1 MVTTSPGDAGLVER
15 YLTLGLRLGRHID
28 GLVDA
33 YYGPPAAAAVVASEP
48 VQPPDRLAA
57 EARAL
62 LAATDAGEPLER
74 DDPSPSDPFTAPSTG
89 EGAGPA
95 RRRWLRAQVVGLLTT
110 ARKLDGAPIAY
121 ADEVEACYG
130 VRPTRVDE
138 GTFDE
143 AHRRLDEVLPG
154 TGPLAERLVVWRE
167 SHAVPVD
174 RLRPAIDALADA
186 LRDRT
191 RTLFGLPDGEHV
203 EFELVSDQP
212 WSGFNYYLGDLQSR
226 VAVNTDLPVL
236 STSLAHLVAH
246 ESYPGHHTEHTRKE
260 VGLVRRR
267 RWWEE
272 SIFLVGTPQ
281 CLLAEGLADL
291 GLEVVVGRRPE
302 VVVAGLLRPLG
313 IRYDPEVVA
322 AVAEAGEALGAVRQ
336 NAAFRLHEDGADPE
350 TVVGEV
356 ARWGLLSRDR
366 AAKAVEFLT
375 HPTWRAYL
383 TCYVEGLPLCRSF
396 VGGDPARFDRLLSEQ
411 LTPADLLAD
420 PAPVATG

>member
-1 MVTTSPGDAGLVER
+1 
-15 YLTLGLRLGRHID
+15 
-28 GLVDA
+28 
-33 YYGPPAAAAVVASEP
+33 
-48 VQPPDRLAA
+48 
-57 EARAL
+57 
-62 LAATDAGEPLER
+62 
-74 DDPSPSDPFTAPSTG
+74 
-89 EGAGPA
+89 
-95 RRRWLRAQVVGLLTT
+95 
-110 ARKLDGAPIAY
+110 
-121 ADEVEACYG
+121 
-130 VRPTRVDE
+130 VDE

-154 TGPLAERLVVWRE
+154 TGPLAERLVAWRE

>member
-1 MVTTSPGDAGLVER
+1 VPTSDEPGLVDR
-15 YLTLGLRLGRHID
+15 YLRLGLRLGRHID

-33 YYGPPAAAAVVASEP
+33 YYGPPAVADAAATEP
-48 VQPPDRLAA
+48 VQSPRQLAA
-57 EARAL
+57 EARSL
-62 LAATDAGEPLER
+62 LADIDAGGALE
-74 DDPSPSDPFTAPSTG
+74 PSDGSTG
-89 EGAGPA
+89 GTSEASSAAA
-95 RRRWLRAQVVGLLTT
+95 RRRWLRAQSVGLLTT
-110 ARKLDGAPIAY
+110 AGKLAGDAIGY

-138 GTFDE
+138 STFAD
-143 AHRRLDEVLPG
+143 AHRRLDGVLPG
-154 TGPLAERLVVWRE
+154 DGPLADRLVAWRE
-167 SHAVPVD
+167 SHAVPVE
-174 RLRPAIDALADA
+174 RLRPAIDSLAEE

-203 EFELVSDQP
+203 EFELVSNQP

-267 RWWEE
+267 HWWEE

-302 VVVAGLLRPLG
+302 AVVAEHLRPLG
-313 IRYDPEVVA
+313 IRYDAEVVA

-336 NAAFRLHEDGADPE
+336 NASFRLHEDGADPE
-350 TVVGEV
+350 TVIDEV
-356 ARWGLLSRDR
+356 ARWGLLSRER
-366 AAKAVEFLT
+366 ASKSVEFLT

-411 LTPADLLAD
+411 LTPADLQAD
-420 PAPVATG
+420 PAPAALV